1 MRMEIFDTMA
11 QILIPWLQFENGN
24 KPNVFFPKRG
34 LEYMQYEKEKKSVVS
49 RMDSTQYLASSHS
62 TLKQTNEFRG
72 NSTWIISSVHK

>member
-34 LEYMQYEKEKKSVVS
+34 LEYMQYEKEKN
-49 RMDSTQYLASSHS
+49 QL
-62 TLKQTNEFRG
+62 
-72 NSTWIISSVHK
+72 